1 MQLLRLAGD
10 TQAQPGYK
18 VLACINHHTV
28 ASDAMQALPVGKM
41 CALACLS
48 TFAGHSVALPARKE
62 YMPARTITLHAA
74 VLSADETQVSP
85 AGIYATALV
94 L

>member
-1 MQLLRLAGD
+1 MRASLRPESSSFILF
-10 TQAQPGYK
+10 Y
-18 VLACINHHTV
+18 VLANIDPHTV
-28 ASDAMQALPVGKM
+28 ASDAMQALPAGKI

-48 TFAGHSVALPARKE
+48 TFAGHSFALPARKE
-62 YMPARTITLHAA
+62 YMPARTSTLHAA
-74 VLSADETQVSP
+74 VISADETQVSP